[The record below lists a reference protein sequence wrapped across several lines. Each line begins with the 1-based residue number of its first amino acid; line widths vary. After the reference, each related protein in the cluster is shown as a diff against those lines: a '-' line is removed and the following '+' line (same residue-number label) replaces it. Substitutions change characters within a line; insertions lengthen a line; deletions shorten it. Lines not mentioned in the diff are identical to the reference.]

1 MAGGRAEGSCR
12 GTLWSCAGLSC
23 DIVTRVSEVILEGV
37 VGEVTE
43 VLRTPLT
50 GSETVLDT
58 FLSVLWFSRLTC

>member
-1 MAGGRAEGSCR
+1 M
-12 GTLWSCAGLSC
+12 
-23 DIVTRVSEVILEGV
+23 TRVSEVILEGV

-50 GSETVLDT
+50 GSETVLET